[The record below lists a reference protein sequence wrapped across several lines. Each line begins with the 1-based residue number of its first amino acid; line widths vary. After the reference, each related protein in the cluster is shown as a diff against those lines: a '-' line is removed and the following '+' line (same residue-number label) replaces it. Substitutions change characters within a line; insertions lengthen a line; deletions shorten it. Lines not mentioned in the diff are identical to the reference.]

1 MYPNPSN
8 EYITVNIN
16 SEDDEKVKLT
26 IFDIS
31 GRLLYQSE
39 EYFKKENNSILLYH
53 KDLGITTANP
63 EILFLKV
70 KGQKID
76 AQEKIIV
83 EK

>member
-1 MYPNPSN
+1 M
-8 EYITVNIN
+8 NIN

-39 EYFKKENNSILLYH
+39 EYFKKENNSILFYH

>member
-1 MYPNPSN
+1 M
-8 EYITVNIN
+8 NIN